1 MTRVMKLYTVA
12 GTSIKD
18 GKTKIRFSRDVDV
31 RTKTLIATG
40 DSDINLVELPNEMTK
55 LDAVKYLK
63 SNLDFDQEHEQ
74 AAFAAFL
81 AKQEPKAAT
90 APATVEDA
98 LEDLA
103 DAAEDIGHDAEL
115 EAAEAET
122 EEA

>member
-1 MTRVMKLYTVA
+1 MTRIMKLFTVA
-12 GTSIKD
+12 GTSVKD
-18 GKTKIRFSRDVDV
+18 GKTKIRFSRDMDV

-40 DSDINLVELPNEMTK
+40 DSEINLVELPGEMNK

-81 AKQEPKAAT
+81 AKNDPKTAAV
-90 APATVEDA
+90 PATVEDA
-98 LEDLA
+98 LEELA
-103 DAAEDIGHDAEL
+103 DAAEDIAHDAEL
-115 EAAEAET
+115 AEAET